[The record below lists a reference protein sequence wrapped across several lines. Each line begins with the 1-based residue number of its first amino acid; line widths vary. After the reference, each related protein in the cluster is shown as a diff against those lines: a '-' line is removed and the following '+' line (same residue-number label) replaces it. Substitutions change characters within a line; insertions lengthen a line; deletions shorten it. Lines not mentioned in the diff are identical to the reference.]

1 MSHFISTTIPYVNGA
16 PHIGHAQEFVLAD
29 ALRRYCGD
37 VYFQSGADENSLKN
51 VLAAEA
57 AGVDTATY
65 VAARSDDFEHLTK
78 ALGLALTD
86 FIRTSSDPRTGRL
99 SRGFG
104 VNASAT
110 ATSIRRNTVGF
121 IASVANSS
129 TPPVSCKTADAR
141 SITSSQRSSLRR
153 TTSFD

>member
-65 VAARSDDFEHLTK
+65 VAVRSDDFEHLTK

-86 FIRTSSDPRTGRL
+86 FIRTSSDPRHRPIVE
-99 SRGFG
+99 R
-104 VNASAT
+104 
-110 ATSIRRNTVGF
+110 IWRKCERNGDIYQAEYSGLYCVGCEQF
-121 IASVANSS
+121 Y
-129 TPPVSCKTADAR
+129 TPR
-141 SITSSQRSSLRR
+141 
-153 TTSFD
+153 